1 MINFVDSVLPAPD
14 SPLHD
19 ESSSRVSNES
29 RRRRK
34 RKKRRISP
42 DDDALVLHGPRERV
56 VCGISNGK
64 DVGWELSDR
73 DSIILFHGIQPIE
86 PFDGAVWIHS
96 HKNVSNIGLW
106 MRKCKM
112 GST

>member
-14 SPLHD
+14 SPLQD
-19 ESSSRVSNES
+19 ESSSRVNNEAEGEEE
-29 RRRRK
+29 RK
-34 RKKRRISP
+34 RRTSP